1 MQVEQKAVQ
10 TGYFLAISLLLSAL
24 FYFFASNWPVM
35 DRWEKI
41 GVSAAILALFY
52 LFSYAASIV
61 LTRHSFLSNW
71 LLVAGGLAF
80 GLCVALLGQIYN
92 SHADSYMLF
101 VVWLI
106 PNLLFAIFT
115 RYQPFYVISYVL
127 AHLALG
133 FFLHPS
139 VVHVTREEEWWYMV
153 YWLIALGNIVLFYLT
168 ATQKLRSGPIY
179 YLSFLVFSVSLFLS
193 GFADVYGELPEMLY
207 LLMGALLFF
216 AFLKW
221 LPNRGMLIVTAAL
234 LALFV
239 LAKFFRMMLEHYSEG
254 FFLLALLAAA
264 GLVWGAVVAIN
275 WLRKESAHHKSK
287 WVQFFQE
294 AFTVLV
300 TTVAASI
307 GAISLTGLLV
317 LIFDMEEP
325 VLYVIFFLS
334 LIGFVGPVLFMKKM
348 DSTVRYTLLTMG
360 YMLGA
365 ASSLFLEQYYWIL
378 FLAALLYVWKAVAS
392 IPARLLTQLAFLLVL
407 FFKLTDLHVPETTVL
422 LIVFVFQMA
431 MYYVKRLPVVLQNSS
446 LVYAL
451 LALIALTETHF
462 DSLAANLLANL
473 GFFAFTTYLLYQTL
487 RQKNKS
493 AFGIVLAFWFA
504 FLLMKYYDLL
514 WSLLHKSLSLFLLS
528 VVFFAVSYWL
538 ERRMQ
543 GEWAAPTPAVFT
555 RRRVILVLIILLQ
568 FLLTGYQVYSSE
580 SILSKGATIK
590 LELVP
595 VDPRSLLQG
604 DYVRIGYTI
613 STLEGE
619 DFSSGEKIRVVL
631 RKQSDNVYDYAG
643 YYETAGKWN
652 KPYTA
657 EPTDVI
663 INGKTVGGSQ
673 VEYGIESYFVPEG
686 TGLVVERNAK
696 FATIKV
702 GANGDALLESLSP
715 K

>member
-41 GVSAAILALFY
+41 GVSAAVLALFY

-193 GFADVYGELPEMLY
+193 AFADVYGALPEMLY
-207 LLMGALLFF
+207 LLMGVLLFF
-216 AFLKW
+216 VFLKW

-264 GLVWGAVVAIN
+264 GLVWGAVVGIN

-407 FFKLTDLHVPETTVL
+407 FFKLTDLHVSETTVL

-431 MYYVKRLPVVLQNSS
+431 MYYVKRLPAVLQNSS

-473 GFFAFTTYLLYQTL
+473 GFFAFTTCLLYQTL
-487 RQKNKS
+487 RQKGKS

-555 RRRVILVLIILLQ
+555 RRRVSLVPIILLQ

-643 YYETAGKWN
+643 YYETAGNWN

-673 VEYGIESYFVPEG
+673 IEYGIESYFVPEG

-702 GANGDALLESLSP
+702 GANGDALLESLSL

>member
-41 GVSAAILALFY
+41 GVSAAVLALFY

-193 GFADVYGELPEMLY
+193 AFADVYGALPEMLY
-207 LLMGALLFF
+207 LLMGVLLFF
-216 AFLKW
+216 VFLKW

-264 GLVWGAVVAIN
+264 GLVWGAVVGIN
-275 WLRKESAHHKSK
+275 WLRKESSHHKSK

-378 FLAALLYVWKAVAS
+378 FLAALLYVWKAVTS

-431 MYYVKRLPVVLQNSS
+431 MYYVKRLPAVLQNSS

-473 GFFAFTTYLLYQTL
+473 GFFAFTTCLLYQTL
-487 RQKNKS
+487 RQKGKS

-555 RRRVILVLIILLQ
+555 RRRVSLVPIILLQ

-643 YYETAGKWN
+643 YYETAGNWN

-673 VEYGIESYFVPEG
+673 IEYGIESYFVPEG

-702 GANGDALLESLSP
+702 GANGDALLESLSL